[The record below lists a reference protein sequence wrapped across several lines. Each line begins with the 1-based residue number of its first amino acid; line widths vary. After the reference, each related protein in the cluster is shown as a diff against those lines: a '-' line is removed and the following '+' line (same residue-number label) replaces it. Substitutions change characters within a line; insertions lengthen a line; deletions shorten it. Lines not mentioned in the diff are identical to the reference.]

1 MTQSSFR
8 DVEQLSALLDG
19 KLDPSQ
25 AARLEA
31 RLASDPELVA
41 IYEELRQTRS
51 LLRRLPQRRAPR
63 NFTLKPA
70 AARVRPP
77 LPRLFPTFR
86 LASVLASL
94 LLFFSLVTNATLPQL
109 TNMASEAPMYALGIG
124 GGPESDRA
132 MGGGGGEES
141 SSLPMGGDVDEPAA
155 EAPAAMEAPVEEA
168 APAPEEPAA
177 KTVEP
182 TAAAQPDAEPTVEA
196 AAALPPVEEPQP
208 VQEEEALI
216 APEPSVSAAII
227 PVWTLILL
235 AVLAI
240 ASGATAFWL
249 RWQTDRQWKT
259 KASPKK

>member
-1 MTQSSFR
+1 MTQTSFR
-8 DVEQLSALLDG
+8 DVEQLSALLDE
-19 KLDPSQ
+19 KLNPAE
-25 AARLEA
+25 AARLQKRIET
-31 RLASDPELVA
+31 DPELRA
-41 IYEELRQTRS
+41 IYNDLRQTRS

-63 NFTLKPA
+63 NFTLKPS

-86 LASVLASL
+86 LASALASL
-94 LLFFSLVTNATLPQL
+94 LLFFSLATNATLPRL
-109 TNMASEAPMYALGIG
+109 ASMANSAPLAYGMG
-124 GGPESDRA
+124 GAPAIDRA

-141 SSLPMGGDVDEPAA
+141 AQLPIGGGLDEPAA
-155 EAPAAMEAPVEEA
+155 EAPAAMEAPIEEA

-182 TAAAQPDAEPTVEA
+182 TAAAQPDAEPTLEA

-208 VQEEEALI
+208 VQEEPLPM
-216 APEPSVSAAII
+216 PEPPAPAAIV
-227 PVWTLILL
+227 PVWALILL
-235 AVLAI
+235 AALAV

-249 RWQTDRQWKT
+249 RWQNDRHWEN

>member
-1 MTQSSFR
+1 MTQTSFR
-8 DVEQLSALLDG
+8 DVEQLSALLDE
-19 KLDPSQ
+19 KLNPAE
-25 AARLEA
+25 AARLQKQIET
-31 RLASDPELVA
+31 DPELRA
-41 IYEELRQTRS
+41 IYDDLRQTRS

-63 NFTLKPA
+63 NFTLKPS

-86 LASVLASL
+86 LASALASI
-94 LLFFSLVTNATLPQL
+94 LLFFSLATNATLPRL
-109 TNMASEAPMYALGIG
+109 TGMANNAPLAYGMG
-124 GGPESDRA
+124 GAPEIDRA

-141 SSLPMGGDVDEPAA
+141 AQLPIGGGLDEPAA
-155 EAPAAMEAPVEEA
+155 EAPAAMEAPAEEA

-182 TAAAQPDAEPTVEA
+182 TAAAQPDAQPTLEA

-208 VQEEEALI
+208 VQEEPLPM
-216 APEPSVSAAII
+216 PEPPAPAAIV
-227 PVWTLILL
+227 PVWALILL

-240 ASGATAFWL
+240 ASGAAAFWL
-249 RWQTDRQWKT
+249 RWQNDRQWES

>member
-1 MTQSSFR
+1 MTQTSFR
-8 DVEQLSALLDG
+8 DVEQLSALLDE
-19 KLDPSQ
+19 KLNPAE
-25 AARLEA
+25 AARLQKRIET
-31 RLASDPELVA
+31 DPELRAV
-41 IYEELRQTRS
+41 YDDLRQTRF

-63 NFTLKPA
+63 NFTLKPS

-86 LASVLASL
+86 LASALASL
-94 LLFFSLVTNATLPQL
+94 LLFFSLATNATLPRL
-109 TNMASEAPMYALGIG
+109 ASMANSAPLAYGMG
-124 GGPESDRA
+124 GAPEIDRA
-132 MGGGGGEES
+132 MGGGGSEDAQ
-141 SSLPMGGDVDEPAA
+141 LPIGGGLDEPAA

-177 KTVEP
+177 KTIEP
-182 TAAAQPDAEPTVEA
+182 TAAAQPSAEPTFEA

-208 VQEEEALI
+208 VQEEEALP
-216 APEPSVSAAII
+216 AQEPPTAAAII
-227 PVWTLILL
+227 PAWALILL

-249 RWQTDRQWKT
+249 RWQVDRQWES